1 MCRLCAFIFV
11 CLLLFCF
18 LPKKIPWCFFFVW
31 FLHVCACVCAFVCLC
46 VSVRVCACEIIH
58 SFSALCPLKTVIMS
72 NSNYAPKFCMHM
84 HIYIDMC
91 VYHRDIY
98 MYIYICMYIYT
109 HICTYIYK
117 NTHIHIYIYTFF
129 FVCICWI
136 FFPVSF
142 SKLSPYQINNKN
154 PLSGKKKTLWYVCI
168 LYSKT
173 NKEMSL

>member
-1 MCRLCAFIFV
+1 M
-11 CLLLFCF
+11 
-18 LPKKIPWCFFFVW
+18 
-31 FLHVCACVCAFVCLC
+31 CACVCAFVCLC

-117 NTHIHIYIYTFF
+117 NTHIHIYIYTRFSLYAFVEFF
-129 FVCICWI
+129 FQ
-136 FFPVSF
+136 FLFPNCRHIRSTTKIHCQEKK
-142 SKLSPYQINNKN
+142 KLSDMYVYFIQKQT
-154 PLSGKKKTLWYVCI
+154 KKCLCRYMYIHKGPDICNYVKVQ
-168 LYSKT
+168 Y
-173 NKEMSL
+173 